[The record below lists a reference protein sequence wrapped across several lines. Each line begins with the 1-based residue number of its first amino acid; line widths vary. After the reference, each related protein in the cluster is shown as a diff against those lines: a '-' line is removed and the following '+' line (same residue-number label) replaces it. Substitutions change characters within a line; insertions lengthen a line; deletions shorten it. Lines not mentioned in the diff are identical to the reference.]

1 MDVNTVIILSKNST
15 VIRAPIKSDVT
26 GSSYLIF
33 SVFKCDEYSS
43 VTRNIST
50 TYNIVYVLYFTLYVN
65 NKATSI

>member
-1 MDVNTVIILSKNST
+1 MDVNTIIMLKNST
-15 VIRAPIKSDVT
+15 VIRAPIRSDVT

-50 TYNIVYVLYFTLYVN
+50 TYKI
-65 NKATSI
+65 I

>member
-1 MDVNTVIILSKNST
+1 MNVNIVIILSKNST

-50 TYNIVYVLYFTLYVN
+50 TYNIISFVFFIVRQ
-65 NKATSI
+65 